1 MPTKKNNKKVRITRK
16 MYLDK
21 LKKKYPICIHDDVKK
36 SDFGMNNVTYGEMNY
51 DGIEKLYKYVKNKY
65 PNIKT
70 FIDIGSGRGKLCIHM
85 SSFPKIKK
93 SIGIEIVRERHNDA
107 LKLLK
112 TTQSE
117 YSKKIEFIN
126 DDIFNINLNDHID
139 KNGSVFVWWSN
150 LCFDQSVTD
159 AIYDKLIR
167 ELPKGSVICCSKN
180 NRNDNP
186 VDSIIIPMSWSHNS
200 NVLIYEN

>member
-1 MPTKKNNKKVRITRK
+1 MDLVEENYVF
-16 MYLDK
+16 
-21 LKKKYPICIHDDVKK
+21 ICQV
-36 SDFGMNNVTYGEMNY
+36 
-51 DGIEKLYKYVKNKY
+51 
-65 PNIKT
+65 
-70 FIDIGSGRGKLCIHM
+70 
-85 SSFPKIKK
+85 FPKIKK

-159 AIYDKLIR
+159 GIYDKLIR
-167 ELPKGSVICCSKN
+167 ELPKGSVICCSKS

-186 VDSIIIPMSWSHNS
+186 VDSIIIPMSWSYNS